1 MSMMIKYIMARVL
14 NTLFGR
20 IDMKEPEI
28 GWMNYFVNH
37 FTSAS
42 IVSEIMDYL
51 KEYDF
56 TDIELSFNTSWMDYS
71 NKKLK

>member
-1 MSMMIKYIMARVL
+1 
-14 NTLFGR
+14 
-20 IDMKEPEI
+20 MKEPEI